1 MSEKKPYM
9 VGNVRLSDLNGFEDT
24 VKGGVRGCFIPYD
37 QNPSLYLG
45 ANRQT
50 GAMTLDVDILI
61 RETTASK
68 TGASHFIK
76 LSVGKANR
84 ERFHM
89 TQEAVDSLKIVGNIY
104 TRTPKPAEQASR
116 QAAPAPQG
124 SFQGLYQAVPSYGQP
139 PQGGYPTA
147 ATPPQ
152 ASYPAPA
159 PAQSFGAPAAPQGGY
174 PAPPSGAG
182 W

>member
-1 MSEKKPYM
+1 MAEKKPYM

-45 ANRQT
+45 TNRQT
-50 GAMTLDVDILI
+50 GVMTLDVDILI

-68 TGASHFIK
+68 TGATHFIK
-76 LSVGKANR
+76 LSVGRANR
-84 ERFHM
+84 ERFQLS
-89 TQEAVDSLKIVGNIY
+89 QEAVDSLKIVGNIY
-104 TRTPKPAEQASR
+104 TRTPKPAEQAPR

-124 SFQGLYQAVPSYGQP
+124 SLPGGYQAVQSYGQ
-139 PQGGYPTA
+139 
-147 ATPPQ
+147 
-152 ASYPAPA
+152 
-159 PAQSFGAPAAPQGGY
+159 APQGGY
-174 PAPPSGAG
+174 PAAPAHSYGAPASQGAYPAPQNGAG

>member
-1 MSEKKPYM
+1 MAEKKPYM

-45 ANRQT
+45 TNRQT
-50 GAMTLDVDILI
+50 GVMTLDVDILI

-68 TGASHFIK
+68 TGATHFIK

-84 ERFHM
+84 ERFQLS
-89 TQEAVDSLKIVGNIY
+89 QEAVDSLKIVGNIY
-104 TRTPKPAEQASR
+104 TRTPKPAEQAPR
-116 QAAPAPQG
+116 QPVPAPQGSLPGGFQTAPAYGQAPQGGYAAVPAPSYGAPAPQG
-124 SFQGLYQAVPSYGQP
+124 A
-139 PQGGYPTA
+139 
-147 ATPPQ
+147 
-152 ASYPAPA
+152 YPAP
-159 PAQSFGAPAAPQGGY
+159 QN
-174 PAPPSGAG
+174 GAG